1 MATAVHLRTTGLAR
15 QIAAAERAGLQVLPG
30 TAGGRGGLAA
40 ALDAAADAIERRC
53 RAGEPLDQVVARES
67 LNLPP
72 ALAAVLTTAAS
83 GGDGHAALLALQD
96 AAERGA
102 AESWRWWL
110 DVAYPLLVCALAA
123 AGLVVLAGW
132 YGPLIA
138 AVDDTLSSPRAGAI
152 FDARP
157 VVEAVRIPVIA
168 TLVGLA
174 GAAIAW
180 LRLTDRRRAAEG
192 SPQSRLGEA
201 VRAMLAANGV
211 SQGADGVSRGA
222 EEAANGIVEPIVA
235 AISGGSLP
243 AGALVTH
250 AAAIAE
256 PMARQAALATVADH
270 ERMVAAA
277 RCRSQGRVPAMIGSI
292 VAGLAVLLYGV
303 ALFKPLV
310 TVMQRVAEQPPV
322 EQWRSGP

>member
-192 SPQSRLGEA
+192 DPQSRLGEA

-211 SQGADGVSRGA
+211 SQAADGVSRGA